1 MLAVWQQNIL
11 PSEFPWHNVEGRG
24 IQRSMRDS
32 RFDTHDRTSG
42 SMSARHRDAEG
53 RRLRPSGARR
63 RAAVCAVM
71 PLFASSG
78 AAVAQAPSTATAWPT
93 AVPAV
98 DTASLASGPYS
109 EMSALLEKTIFKV
122 DVLTLRIR
130 VGRCEADRLERVL
143 RGGRHSDALAD
154 SVAEIM
160 VSANDAWAR
169 IVFERGVGLGQFL
182 DGVLGNVRK
191 AWKAGLIE
199 AADYERM
206 SEMLPVWFG
215 FLEDRRIREGDRL
228 LYRIRK
234 ESLRTI
240 YVGVE
245 GAVLL
250 DQTDLGASPPRIL
263 LGSYFAPGS
272 DFRKALVRSLLAGS

>member
-1 MLAVWQQNIL
+1 MTA
-11 PSEFPWHNVEGRG
+11 GR
-24 IQRSMRDS
+24 
-32 RFDTHDRTSG
+32 
-42 SMSARHRDAEG
+42 RDADGG
-53 RRLRPSGARR
+53 RPRANGARR
-63 RAAVCAVM
+63 RAAACAVM
-71 PLFASSG
+71 PLFASWG
-78 AAVAQAPSTATAWPT
+78 AAAAQAPSTATASPT
-93 AVPAV
+93 AVPAM
-98 DTASLASGPYS
+98 DTTSLASGPYS

-130 VGRCEADRLERVL
+130 VGRSAAARLDRVL
-143 RGGRHSDALAD
+143 RGRRYSDALAD

-169 IVFERGVGLGQFL
+169 IVFERGVRLGQFL

-206 SEMLPVWFG
+206 SAMLPVWFG

-228 LYRIRK
+228 LYRIRQ

-240 YVGVE
+240 YIGVE

-272 DFRKALVRSLLAGS
+272 DFRKALVRSLLAES